1 MRMLREPEPEASG
14 LATVNIC
21 APSPAN
27 EYN

>member
-1 MRMLREPEPEASG
+1 MRMLREPEPEVSEA
-14 LATVNIC
+14 ATVNIC